1 MLEIVES
8 LGAAF
13 LWELGAAE
21 LMAGLLFAVGLVG
34 CALRGRDRG
43 HSNDIRPAQQSSFGN
58 GRSRLRKVRIWPAA
72 WGTDDIRLSTPVSNE
87 QATPD

>member
-21 LMAGLLFAVGLVG
+21 LVAGLLFTVGLVG
-34 CALRGRDRG
+34 CTLQGRDRG
-43 HSNDIRPAQQSSFGN
+43 HSNNIRPAQ
-58 GRSRLRKVRIWPAA
+58 
-72 WGTDDIRLSTPVSNE
+72 
-87 QATPD
+87 

>member
-21 LMAGLLFAVGLVG
+21 LVAGLLFAVGLVG
-34 CALRGRDRG
+34 CALQGRDCG
-43 HSNDIRPAQQSSFGN
+43 HSNDIRPAQ
-58 GRSRLRKVRIWPAA
+58 
-72 WGTDDIRLSTPVSNE
+72 
-87 QATPD
+87 

>member
-21 LMAGLLFAVGLVG
+21 LVAGLLFAVGLVG
-34 CALRGRDRG
+34 CALQGRDRG
-43 HSNDIRPAQQSSFGN
+43 HSNDIRPAQ
-58 GRSRLRKVRIWPAA
+58 
-72 WGTDDIRLSTPVSNE
+72 
-87 QATPD
+87 